1 MNRLFVL
8 SFKDNDG
15 WESQKKYYLS
25 TVEIRNYKVMID
37 GRNFFNQLIKND
49 LKTYDNIWEIARS
62 RRWLHN

>member
-15 WESQKKYYLS
+15 RESQKKYYLS

-49 LKTYDNIWEIARS
+49 LKTYDNI
-62 RRWLHN
+62 

>member
-1 MNRLFVL
+1 MNRLFVF

-15 WESQKKYYLS
+15 RESQKKYYLS

>member
-15 WESQKKYYLS
+15 WESQKKYLS